1 MGFRA
6 SAFIA
11 LYCCIASSETLPS
24 NLFDALHWRFIG
36 PFRGG
41 RVLAVTGVP
50 GDERTFYFGAVGGGV
65 WKTTDAGT
73 VWTPVFDAQNI
84 ASIGAIAVAPS
95 KPDVIYVG
103 TGEADMRSDISVGNG
118 IYKSTDAGKTW
129 RNIGLRDSQQIA
141 RIIVHPANPD
151 VIYVAVL
158 GHAYAP
164 NNERGLY
171 RSTDGGLSWK
181 RVLDK
186 GPDIGAI

>member
-1 MGFRA
+1 MCFRA
-6 SAFIA
+6 TALIA
-11 LYCCIASSETLPS
+11 LLCSFASADPLPPH
-24 NLFDALHWRFIG
+24 LFDALQWRFIG

-50 GDERTFYFGAVGGGV
+50 GDERTFYFGSVGGGV

-118 IYKSTDAGKTW
+118 IYKS
-129 RNIGLRDSQQIA
+129 
-141 RIIVHPANPD
+141 
-151 VIYVAVL
+151 
-158 GHAYAP
+158 
-164 NNERGLY
+164 
-171 RSTDGGLSWK
+171 
-181 RVLDK
+181 
-186 GPDIGAI
+186 